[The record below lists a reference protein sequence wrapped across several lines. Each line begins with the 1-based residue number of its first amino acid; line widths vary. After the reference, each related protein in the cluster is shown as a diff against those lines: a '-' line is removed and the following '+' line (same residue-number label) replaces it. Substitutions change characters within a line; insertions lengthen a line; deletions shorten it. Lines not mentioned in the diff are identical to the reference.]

1 MGGWLVFFLLRFDHL
16 NQSSMLVCRLKWDGR
31 KKPSMI
37 PSARVTTCI
46 AGQLEMSYQFR
57 PPTIQ
62 SIVHEN
68 IRIKKNFPCEIG
80 SVPDG
85 IYDRGADVVC
95 IDLIDTQTR
104 RSYDRHEYTCD
115 RILGK

>member
-57 PPTIQ
+57 PPQFNLLFMKILESKKIFLVRLEAFRTGFTIGVQ
-62 SIVHEN
+62 MW
-68 IRIKKNFPCEIG
+68 C
-80 SVPDG
+80 
-85 IYDRGADVVC
+85 A
-95 IDLIDTQTR
+95 LT
-104 RSYDRHEYTCD
+104 
-115 RILGK
+115 